1 MITAVCQSN
10 AAAAAAAT
18 RHIATMTI
26 RRTIVEP
33 LMTRM
38 PLHMKTAVCSASF
51 VKSSFTPKAYARCL
65 SISAMALDE
74 IPAEKTSKAPSTSS
88 GDSSR
93 GKSSSSRGQSL
104 MAQQFR
110 FAEIAEESASDL
122 PPPPLGVSP
131 LFHIEHHTLSERMHH
146 NTHLTDGLVA
156 LAKCVTTLN
165 DAEIFST
172 VMRTW
177 KISRHFLSRSD
188 AAEIFRALRSAGAN
202 DTVLRMLCNRS
213 IYRLGPAKTEIVQL
227 MAHYRS
233 ASLSPSALKDEEEHI
248 AQLDSLYKCFSLIL
262 FHEMSPNPAQYS
274 ILITAGAYGNTE
286 EGLRRSTLTA
296 AELASLGWKLD
307 DAAVLSL
314 AHANIEQG
322 HPDKALSILSAHPD
336 VNKTASSIVKMRAYL
351 ALKDLKGLSL
361 TLNALVKAPPVM
373 KGSGYDGVPES
384 TFGLEFWPPYN
395 EILAD
400 LSTYLESIVPETSD
414 IQHLKSSL
422 GQLISTK

>member
-93 GKSSSSRGQSL
+93 
-104 MAQQFR
+104 
-110 FAEIAEESASDL
+110 
-122 PPPPLGVSP
+122 
-131 LFHIEHHTLSERMHH
+131 
-146 NTHLTDGLVA
+146 
-156 LAKCVTTLN
+156 AKCVTTLN

-188 AAEIFRALRSAGAN
+188 AAEIFRVLGLQVPTTLFCVCSAIAPFI
-202 DTVLRMLCNRS
+202 D
-213 IYRLGPAKTEIVQL
+213 
-227 MAHYRS
+227 
-233 ASLSPSALKDEEEHI
+233 SALQKP
-248 AQLDSLYKCFSLIL
+248 K
-262 FHEMSPNPAQYS
+262 
-274 ILITAGAYGNTE
+274 
-286 EGLRRSTLTA
+286 
-296 AELASLGWKLD
+296 
-307 DAAVLSL
+307 
-314 AHANIEQG
+314 
-322 HPDKALSILSAHPD
+322 
-336 VNKTASSIVKMRAYL
+336 
-351 ALKDLKGLSL
+351 
-361 TLNALVKAPPVM
+361 
-373 KGSGYDGVPES
+373 
-384 TFGLEFWPPYN
+384 
-395 EILAD
+395 
-400 LSTYLESIVPETSD
+400 
-414 IQHLKSSL
+414 
-422 GQLISTK
+422 